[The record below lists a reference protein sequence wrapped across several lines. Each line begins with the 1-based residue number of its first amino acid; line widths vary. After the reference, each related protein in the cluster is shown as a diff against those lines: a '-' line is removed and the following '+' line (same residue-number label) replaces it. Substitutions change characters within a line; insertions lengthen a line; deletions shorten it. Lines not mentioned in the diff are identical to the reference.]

1 MTRVQRFD
9 GNGMEWS
16 GITEIAMIVSF
27 VDSFIID
34 WLLLLLQI
42 ILLRVPH
49 LSDEQILLRL
59 SHYFFFF
66 FPLTFPQFFFFFYFR
81 FWEHAVPCI
90 RDRKWIESA
99 LLRKILRC
107 TMRCHDVSSSCLRSR
122 SSIEVFWE
130 WFFFFSFHT
139 SNAQKNAFPCA
150 PTWYTIRVYI
160 YITLETFF
168 ISTHTR
174 FLSIVY
180 FVHIIIIILRYERH
194 LDFYQGILR
203 ISYSSNLFFNCVLMH
218 LSFTKTVAIAIDS
231 IRFEENR
238 ISNSKR
244 AWK

>member
-160 YITLETFF
+160 YI
-168 ISTHTR
+168 SPSRH
-174 FLSIVY
+174 FLSRRI
-180 FVHIIIIILRYERH
+180 H
-194 LDFYQGILR
+194 DFYLLCILY
-203 ISYSSNLFFNCVLMH
+203 ILLLLYFAMNV
-218 LSFTKTVAIAIDS
+218 I
-231 IRFEENR
+231 
-238 ISNSKR
+238 
-244 AWK
+244 